1 MEHTSRRM
9 NLRLLVVGKAGKDF
23 RDYEA
28 SMRKRLQG
36 SHQFDIV
43 ELPESRAKQPNQ
55 IKADEAK
62 TILNAA
68 KPDFILFDERGK
80 TLSSMQWSEFFK
92 QQVGNASIDFVIGG
106 AAGVHDDVRSKAH
119 AIWSLSKLTLPHQLA
134 RVLVV
139 EQLYRAFSII
149 QGHPYHKI

>member
-1 MEHTSRRM
+1 M

-28 SMRKRLQG
+28 SLKKRLQG
-36 SHQFDIV
+36 SHQFEII
-43 ELPESRAKQPNQ
+43 ELNESKAKQPNQ

-62 TILNAA
+62 LILKTVKSN
-68 KPDFILFDERGK
+68 FILFDEKGK
-80 TLSSMQWSEFFK
+80 DLSSMQWADFFK
-92 QQVGNASIDFVIGG
+92 KQVGNANIDFVIGG
-106 AAGVHDDVRSKAH
+106 AAGVSDEVRQQASR
-119 AIWSLSKLTLPHQLA
+119 IWSLSKLTMPHQLA
-134 RVLVV
+134 RVFVV

>member
-1 MEHTSRRM
+1 MK
-9 NLRLLVVGKAGKDF
+9 LRLLVVGKAGKDF

-28 SMRKRLQG
+28 SLKKRLQG
-36 SHQFDIV
+36 THHFEII
-43 ELPESRAKQPNQ
+43 ELPESKAKQLNQ

-62 TILNAA
+62 HILKTAQ
-68 KPDFILFDERGK
+68 PSFVLFDEKGK
-80 TLSSMQWSEFFK
+80 SLSSMQWADFFEK
-92 QQVGNASIDFVIGG
+92 QVGNASIDFVIGG
-106 AAGVHDDVRSKAH
+106 AAGVSDDVRQQAGH
-119 AIWSLSKLTLPHQLA
+119 IWSLSNLTLPHQLA

>member
-1 MEHTSRRM
+1 M
-9 NLRLLVVGKAGKDF
+9 VGKAGKDF

-28 SMRKRLQG
+28 SLKKRLQG
-36 SHQFDIV
+36 AHQFEII
-43 ELPESRAKQPNQ
+43 ELPESKAKQLNQ

-62 TILNAA
+62 HILKTAQQG
-68 KPDFILFDERGK
+68 FVLFDEQGK
-80 TLSSMQWSEFFK
+80 SLSSMQWADFFK
-92 QQVGNASIDFVIGG
+92 KQVGNASIDFVIGG
-106 AAGVHDDVRSKAH
+106 AAGVSDEVRQQAKY
-119 AIWSLSKLTLPHQLA
+119 IWSLSNLTLPHQLA

>member
-1 MEHTSRRM
+1 M

-36 SHQFDIV
+36 AHQFEIV
-43 ELPESRAKQPNQ
+43 ELAESRAKQPSQ
-55 IKADEAK
+55 IKSDEAK
-62 TILNAA
+62 TILKAA
-68 KPDFILFDERGK
+68 KPEFILFDERGK
-80 TLSSMQWSEFFK
+80 SLTSMQWADFFK
-92 QQVGNASIDFVIGG
+92 QQVGNAQIDFVIGG
-106 AAGVHDDVRSKAH
+106 AAGVADDVRQKAQ

-149 QGHPYHKI
+149 QGHPYHKA

>member
-1 MEHTSRRM
+1 M

-43 ELPESRAKQPNQ
+43 ELPESRAKQPSQ
-55 IKADEAK
+55 IKSDEAK
-62 TILNAA
+62 TILKSAN
-68 KPDFILFDERGK
+68 PGFILFDERGK
-80 TLSSMQWSEFFK
+80 SLSSMQWADFFK
-92 QQVGNASIDFVIGG
+92 QQVGNASLDFVIGG
-106 AAGVHDDVRSKAH
+106 AAGVADEVRQQAQ
-119 AIWSLSKLTLPHQLA
+119 AIWSLSNLTLPHQLA

-149 QGHPYHKI
+149 QGHPYHKV

>member
-1 MEHTSRRM
+1 M

-23 RDYEA
+23 KDYEA
-28 SMRKRLQG
+28 SLKKRLQA
-36 SHQFDIV
+36 SHHFSIV
-43 ELPESRAKQPNQ
+43 ELAESRAKQVSQ

-62 TILNAA
+62 TILKAA
-68 KPDFILFDERGK
+68 KPDFILFDEKGK
-80 TLSSMQWSEFFK
+80 SLSSMQWASFFE

-106 AAGVHDDVRSKAH
+106 AAGVAEEVRQRAQST
-119 AIWSLSKLTLPHQLA
+119 WSLSNLTLPHQMA

-149 QGHPYHKI
+149 QGHPYHKV

>member
-1 MEHTSRRM
+1 MK
-9 NLRLLVVGKAGKDF
+9 LRLLVVGKAGKDF

-28 SMRKRLQG
+28 SLKKRLQG
-36 SHQFDIV
+36 AHQFEIV
-43 ELPESRAKQPNQ
+43 ELPESKAKQLNQ

-62 TILNAA
+62 HIL
-68 KPDFILFDERGK
+68 KTTQQGFVLFDEKGK
-80 TLSSMQWSEFFK
+80 SLSSMQWADFFK
-92 QQVGNASIDFVIGG
+92 TQVGNASIDFVIGG
-106 AAGVHDDVRSKAH
+106 AAGVSDDVRQQAKH
-119 AIWSLSKLTLPHQLA
+119 IWSLSNLTLPHQLA

>member
-1 MEHTSRRM
+1 M

-28 SMRKRLQG
+28 SLRKRLQG
-36 SHQFDIV
+36 SAQFDIV

-55 IKADEAK
+55 IKSDEAK
-62 TILNAA
+62 TILKSV
-68 KPDFILFDERGK
+68 KPDFILFDESGQN
-80 TLSSMQWSEFFK
+80 LSSIQWADFFT
-92 QQVGNASIDFVIGG
+92 QQVGNANVDFVIGG
-106 AAGVHDDVRSKAH
+106 AAGVAQDVRKQAKH
-119 AIWSLSKLTLPHQLA
+119 IWSLSNLTLPHQLA

-149 QGHPYHKI
+149 QGHPYHKV

>member
-1 MEHTSRRM
+1 M

-36 SHQFDIV
+36 SHHFELI
-43 ELPESRAKQPNQ
+43 ELPESRAKQPSQ

-62 TILNAA
+62 TIL
-68 KPDFILFDERGK
+68 KSIKSDFILFDERGK
-80 TLSSMQWSEFFK
+80 SLSSLQWAGYFE
-92 QQVGNASIDFVIGG
+92 QQVGNANIDFVIGG
-106 AAGVHDDVRSKAH
+106 AAGVADDVRTQAQS
-119 AIWSLSKLTLPHQLA
+119 IWSLSNLTLPHQLA

-149 QGHPYHKI
+149 QGHPYHKT

>member
-1 MEHTSRRM
+1 M

-23 RDYEA
+23 RDYET
-28 SMRKRLQG
+28 SIRKRLQG

-43 ELPESRAKQPNQ
+43 ELSESRAKQPSQ
-55 IKADEAK
+55 IKSDEAK
-62 TILNAA
+62 IIL
-68 KPDFILFDERGK
+68 KSVKTDFILFDEKGK
-80 TLSSMQWSEFFK
+80 SLTSVQWSEFFK

-106 AAGVHDDVRSKAH
+106 AAGVADEVRQKAQS
-119 AIWSLSKLTLPHQLA
+119 IWSLSNLTLPHQLA

-149 QGHPYHKI
+149 QGHPYHKV

>member
-1 MEHTSRRM
+1 MK
-9 NLRLLVVGKAGKDF
+9 LRLLVVGKAGKDF

-28 SMRKRLQG
+28 SLKKRLQG
-36 SHQFDIV
+36 THQFDIV
-43 ELPESRAKQPNQ
+43 ELPESKAKQINQ

-62 TILNAA
+62 HILKAVNQG
-68 KPDFILFDERGK
+68 FILFDEKGK
-80 TLSSMQWSEFFK
+80 SLSSMQWADFFK
-92 QQVGNASIDFVIGG
+92 QQTANAKIDFVIGG
-106 AAGVHDDVRSKAH
+106 AAGVSDEVRKA
-119 AIWSLSKLTLPHQLA
+119 AMRVWSLSCLTLPHQLA

>member
-1 MEHTSRRM
+1 MK
-9 NLRLLVVGKAGKDF
+9 LRLLVVGKAGKDF

-28 SMRKRLQG
+28 SLKKRLQG
-36 SHQFDIV
+36 THHFEII
-43 ELPESRAKQPNQ
+43 ELPESKAKQLNQ

-62 TILNAA
+62 HILNTARQG
-68 KPDFILFDERGK
+68 FVLFDEKGK
-80 TLSSMQWSEFFK
+80 SLSSMQWADFFEK
-92 QQVGNASIDFVIGG
+92 QVGNASLDFVIGG
-106 AAGVHDDVRSKAH
+106 AAGVSDDVRQQAGH
-119 AIWSLSKLTLPHQLA
+119 IWSLSNLTLPHQLA